1 MSSSNL
7 SHILLLTGVPG
18 IGKTTVIRKLATAM
32 RQQQPGGFYTE
43 EIRAA
48 GRREGFR
55 LIGFN
60 HNQGI
65 IAHVDSDHRYRVGKY
80 GVNVAAINRLADSA
94 LGIREETD
102 VYLID
107 EIGKMECLS
116 DVFVQ
121 RIQSL
126 LESNKTLIATVAI
139 KGGGLIAA
147 VKQWP
152 GSELWEITRA
162 NRDTLPEKATLW
174 LQERLRTSGD

>member
-18 IGKTTVIRKLATAM
+18 IGKTTVIRKLATALLT
-32 RQQQPGGFYTE
+32 QPGGFYTE
-43 EIRAA
+43 EMRAA

-55 LIGFN
+55 LLGFN
-60 HNQGI
+60 HEQGI
-65 IAHVDSDHRYRVGKY
+65 IAHVDIDHDYRVGKY
-80 GVNVAAINRLADSA
+80 GVDVAAIDYLADAA
-94 LGIREETD
+94 LGIREETE

-126 LESNKTLIATVAI
+126 LESNKMLIATVAM
-139 KGGGLIAA
+139 KGGGLIAE
-147 VKQWP
+147 VKRWP
-152 GSELWEITRA
+152 GSELWEITRT
-162 NRDTLPEKATLW
+162 NRDTVPEKATAW
-174 LQERLRTSGD
+174 LQERLCTSGD